1 MNGSDETNN
10 NSNNNRLDYVKD
22 KLDEYVETLYD
33 MYSEHPLQQGMTPF
47 QHFIGALKFSG
58 MAFASAIML
67 FIHALA
73 PWWFETSGGDLLI
86 YTSKLIEHN
95 RSCNSHS
102 HSHSQSSDNIVET
115 ETNIN
120 VEDEEPE
127 VENDSEDV
135 NNEEDVNDE
144 NEEHEDEIEENQN
157 DNEVEKSSIITCDQ
171 C

>member
-1 MNGSDETNN
+1 MNS
-10 NSNNNRLDYVKD
+10 SNNNRLDYVKD
-22 KLDEYVETLYD
+22 KLDECVETLYD

-58 MAFASAIML
+58 MAFASGIML

-102 HSHSQSSDNIVET
+102 QSHSQSSDNIVDT
-115 ETNIN
+115 ETN

-135 NNEEDVNDE
+135 ND
-144 NEEHEDEIEENQN
+144 EEHEHEIEENQN

>member
-95 RSCNSHS
+95 RSCNSQ
-102 HSHSQSSDNIVET
+102 SHSQSSDNIVET